1 MKNPTSECR
10 KRDFRLFA
18 ATRGRPP
25 MRGVILRKRF
35 RFEPF
40 EKFPER
46 DSVVGAQVGKRRDR
60 DVPASGFDPA
70 DIDVGVGED
79 LLLGEVARMARSR
92 SCATTPR
99 TTGSLYRSFFR
110 RMVQRYVKFGNFR
123 SPVAASFAALQKV
136 RSAPPVTGLLL
147 PAVRRLL
154 FAVCCSPPTLRPPPQ
169 SVARCLLFAACCPWF
184 VACCLC
190 LLFALRCLLLSAH
203 PLLTSACHS
212 LLSARRLPPA
222 TAARHHSSP
231 PANSRRA
238 GRFLSGKPRFCP
250 DMR

>member
-1 MKNPTSECR
+1 MFPRPDSIRPILMSVSVKTCFWE
-10 KRDFRLFA
+10 RLRA
-18 ATRGRPP
+18 WR
-25 MRGVILRKRF
+25 
-35 RFEPF
+35 
-40 EKFPER
+40 
-46 DSVVGAQVGKRRDR
+46 S
-60 DVPASGFDPA
+60 
-70 DIDVGVGED
+70 
-79 LLLGEVARMARSR
+79 SR

-147 PAVRRLL
+147 SAVRRLL

-169 SVARCLLFAACCPWF
+169 SAARCLLFAACCPWF

-190 LLFALRCLLLSAH
+190 LLFALRCPLLSAH

-222 TAARHHSSP
+222 TAARHHSP
-231 PANSRRA
+231 P
-238 GRFLSGKPRFCP
+238 PRGSIPLRQTCFCP